1 MDKTLAVWQA
11 FTTQTLCN
19 MSTLCSK
26 GFYSNMLTKYSDEER
41 MAERPDLFYG
51 DPLFYFDYCKR
62 NKSRDVALLHKY
74 GLYDFTILIRK
85 DG

>member
-1 MDKTLAVWQA
+1 
-11 FTTQTLCN
+11 
-19 MSTLCSK
+19 
-26 GFYSNMLTKYSDEER
+26 MLTKYSDEER

-62 NKSRDVALLHKY
+62 NQSRDVALLHEH

-85 DG
+85 DS

>member
-1 MDKTLAVWQA
+1 
-11 FTTQTLCN
+11 
-19 MSTLCSK
+19 
-26 GFYSNMLTKYSDEER
+26 MLTKYSDEER

-62 NKSRDVALLHKY
+62 NQSRDVALLHKY